1 MSEPESAPPEKFETP
16 AGAAAP
22 TQAIGVAWPFFLL
35 TVSQILFGS
44 NAILGRLIDGVV
56 PPIGLSFWRWVLAT
70 VLILPFAWR
79 PMRAHWPVI
88 AAHWKHYLVL
98 AIFVSVLG
106 NTMIYVALNYT
117 TAINAGIVAVAQPAV
132 TFALSWLIF
141 RDGVGRGQIAG
152 ALIAAFGVI
161 TVVTRGDIDVLLE
174 LRPNPGDLWMLVSVF
189 GFAMYAV
196 LLPRAPKAVPA
207 IVVLNLVQMLGIIL
221 LLPLYIWETIYL
233 RPVEVNT
240 ETLVAIL
247 WATIFIGIGALWL
260 WNIGVTA
267 VGANVSSAFIYVR
280 TISIAIMAILIL
292 DESLEIFHLFA
303 IALVFLGIWMVT
315 RYRQKPGG

>member
-1 MSEPESAPPEKFETP
+1 LSQAETGPPEAAPPL
-16 AGAAAP
+16 GV
-22 TQAIGVAWPFFLL
+22 GVAWPFFLL

-44 NAILGRLIDGVV
+44 NAILGRLADGVV

-70 VLILPFAWR
+70 ALILPFAWR
-79 PMRAHWPVI
+79 GMRTHWPVI
-88 AAHWKHYLVL
+88 AAHWKYYLVL
-98 AIFVSVLG
+98 AMFVSVLG

-132 TFALSWLIF
+132 TFALSWAIF
-141 RDGVGRGQIAG
+141 REVVAKGQIAG
-152 ALIAAFGVI
+152 ASIAAFGVL
-161 TVVTRGDIDVLLE
+161 TVVTRGDINVLLE

-196 LLPRAPKAVPA
+196 LLPKAPRAVPA
-207 IVVLNLVQMLGIIL
+207 IVLLNLVQMLGIL
-221 LLPLYIWETIYL
+221 LLAPLYIWETMTI
-233 RPVEVNT
+233 RPVEPNL
-240 ETLVAIL
+240 ESLVVIL
-247 WATIFIGIGALWL
+247 WATLFIGIGALWL

-292 DESLEIFHLFA
+292 DESFEVFHMFA

-315 RYRQKPGG
+315 RFRNKLPG